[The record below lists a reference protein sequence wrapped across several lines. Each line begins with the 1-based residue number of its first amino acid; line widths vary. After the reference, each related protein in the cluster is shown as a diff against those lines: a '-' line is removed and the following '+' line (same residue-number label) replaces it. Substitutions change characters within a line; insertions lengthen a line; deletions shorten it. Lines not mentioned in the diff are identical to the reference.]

1 MHRITG
7 DNTLPRHPKECKEL
21 GITHVLNAAQ
31 GTKFGQVDTNENL
44 YSPYGLLFYGIEAQ
58 DNEKFNLASH
68 FYKGKLNT
76 FHIPRYSL
84 TCNGWSFVR
93 PLIR

>member
-1 MHRITG
+1 MSILG

-31 GTKFGQVDTNENL
+31 GSKFGQVDTNENL
-44 YSPYGLLFYGIEAQ
+44 YTPYGLNFYGIEAQ

-68 FYKGKLNT
+68 FYKGKL
-76 FHIPRYSL
+76 YSNL
-84 TCNGWSFVR
+84 NQFSSAFEDLLKVTVKFKS
-93 PLIR
+93 